1 METDKLDVAFTAGGR
16 SHHCWREE
24 HSGEVPSIAGVWEI
38 SGGAQTVWSLTGWR
52 LLEAPQTQK
61 TSLNSRKLQNM
72 QFDEYYK
79 NPAESGFGNIT
90 VTFGTTKEDEST
102 RPLIKSEMCII

>member
-1 METDKLDVAFTAGGR
+1 MEVLAITVGR
-16 SHHCWREE
+16 ENC
-24 HSGEVPSIAGVWEI
+24 GEVPSIAGVWEI
-38 SGGAQTVWSLTGWR
+38 SGGAQTVWSLKGWK

-79 NPAESGFGNIT
+79 NPAESGLEIFGSPEEE
-90 VTFGTTKEDEST
+90 VDY
-102 RPLIKSEMCII
+102 IKHSKGR